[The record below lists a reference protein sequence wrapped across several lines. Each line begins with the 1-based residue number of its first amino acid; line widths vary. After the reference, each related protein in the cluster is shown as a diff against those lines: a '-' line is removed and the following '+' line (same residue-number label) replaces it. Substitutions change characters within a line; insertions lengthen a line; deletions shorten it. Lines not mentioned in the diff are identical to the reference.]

1 MLLETGDPQLPH
13 PPHQGLR
20 PQVHGAVTVGPQEDD
35 IPGRRLTAAAAAAR
49 GRGRAQAP
57 GPGPP
62 AAEVAQ
68 VRPVVVLGT
77 NQR

>member
-35 IPGRRLTAAAAAAR
+35 IPGRRLTAAAAAR

-57 GPGPP
+57 GPGP

-68 VRPVVVLGT
+68 VRPAVVLGT